1 MKNSE
6 TALEM
11 CLRMLKERA
20 EFFQPRQN
28 EYDTGMGS
36 GYATAAVLL
45 EYAMQDNVEGLQRFD
60 WYHKEEEY

>member
-1 MKNSE
+1 MNKNE

-28 EYDTGMGS
+28 EYDAGMGS
-36 GYATAAVLL
+36 GYAIAAVFL
-45 EYAMQDNVEGLQRFD
+45 EHAMQGNVERLKQLD
-60 WYHKEEEY
+60 WYHKEEE